1 MKNFFFG
8 LLILIGA
15 AVACTDQ
22 PKGEAARGTV
32 ADDSTANSSQPISE
46 TPSTGKVR
54 PAILFFGNSLTAGYG
69 LDPEQAFPALIQ
81 QKIDSLGLSYQVV
94 NAGLSGETTTGGLG
108 RIDFLLRQ
116 PFAVVVIE
124 LGGNDGLRG
133 IDPALSKQNLQGII
147 DRVKQKLPL
156 AKIMLVGMEAPPSMG
171 QDFTKAFSQMYPA
184 LAQANQVALVPFL
197 LERVGGDPKLNLPD
211 GIHPTAE
218 GHTIVAQTV
227 WKTLQPLLQ

>member
-1 MKNFFFG
+1 MKNSFFG

-15 AVACTDQ
+15 AVACTEQ
-22 PKGEAARGTV
+22 PKGDTRSAT
-32 ADDSTANSSQPISE
+32 ADDSIANDTQPISE
-46 TPSTGKVR
+46 TPTTEKAR

-81 QKIDSLGLSYQVV
+81 QKIDSLGLLYQVV

-108 RIDFLLRQ
+108 RIDFLLRR

-133 IDPALSKQNLQGII
+133 INPALSKQNLQGII

-218 GHTIVAQTV
+218 GHAIVAMTV
-227 WKTLQPLLQ
+227 WKTLKPLLQ